1 MEYSIGMFARAKA
14 GHDTGK
20 LYIISKVE
28 DEYVYLVDGKIRTID
43 NPKKK
48 RKKHIQVDYQIAG
61 QARNDENN
69 SNSENNRNSEDNQ
82 NCERPR
88 HPWLD
93 PQSQTL
99 RNEEIKRAIK
109 LKNDKSY
116 KN

>member
-14 GHDTGK
+14 GHDKGK

-48 RKKHIQVDYQIAG
+48 RKKHIQIDYQIAG
-61 QARNDENN
+61 QA
-69 SNSENNRNSEDNQ
+69 
-82 NCERPR
+82 
-88 HPWLD
+88 
-93 PQSQTL
+93 L
-99 RNEEIKRAIK
+99 RNEDIKRAIK
-109 LKNDKSY
+109 LKNDKNC